1 MAKEMKNNKNK
12 IDVTMMLQNL
22 VGNEY
27 ETVDFR
33 NRMFKRIYAELND
46 KKNQEALSKAFN
58 KYDSKFDGTLGI
70 LEMKKAM

>member
-1 MAKEMKNNKNK
+1 MKNNKNK